1 MDTHSI
7 GSQISE
13 ARKLR
18 GLSQE
23 QVAEAIDIGQS
34 TLDRIEK
41 GDFKRI
47 PSKLHALATYLGL
60 VYEELDPE
68 LGGAVAPPPGAM
80 IRQVLGTRDEFKVF
94 ASAEGGPG
102 EIIIS
107 TDPVDFMPRP
117 SIVANVREAYGLII
131 TGTSMF
137 PEFRHGETAIV
148 NPLLPIQPG
157 EVHVF
162 YAEREGTARATIKE
176 LRRQTEDSWLVT
188 QHNPPEGRPK
198 DFPLKRK
205 DWRWAHRVLG
215 KYSRR

>member
-1 MDTHSI
+1 MDTHAI
-7 GSQISE
+7 GTKILE
-13 ARKLR
+13 ARRRRNLT
-18 GLSQE
+18 QE
-23 QVAEAIDIGQS
+23 QVGEAIDIGQS

-68 LGGAVAPPPGAM
+68 LGGGSAPPPGA
-80 IRQVLGTRDEFKVF
+80 IVRQVLGDNDFKVY

-148 NPLLPIQPG
+148 NPLLPIQPN

-176 LRRQTEDSWLVT
+176 LRRQTEESWLVT
-188 QHNPPEGRPK
+188 QHNPPEGRPR
-198 DFPLKRK
+198 DFALKRK